1 MSSST
6 NSGSCFSQA
15 AKKHYLSQAAI
26 SQQISKLEEEVGV
39 RLFDRSKYRPELT
52 EAGKYYYQKIKQLS
66 EEYEKIEKQTRYI
79 QKKNSQKIV
88 VGITGP
94 FENKYLPRIINE
106 YKEGHETHFDVRVY
120 TFEEGKKLLEAG
132 DIDIA
137 FGLSSE
143 FSVNPD
149 ISYETIHQSETCI
162 VCSRKNRL
170 SQYKSINPILVKDE
184 PMITLSSQMGRKF
197 YDDFMKEIDE
207 LKKADMDEAHMGI
220 ASGYEVKTDT
230 DKLLVIGRYVVNTAG
245 SSSTTIKYD
254 TIDKQN
260 KLLITLPSLFKDE
273 AYIDIISENI
283 KAQMKEQ
290 MKDENNVYWLE
301 DEMMGDENFSKID
314 KNQSFYIT
322 KDNQLVIAFDK
333 YEVAPGYMGNP
344 EFIIPS
350 ELLKDAALIW
360 LQPCVQR
367 MKAELERHL
376 SCWL

>member
-1 MSSST
+1 MNKFRNEYENIEIPDELEFLVRTTIKEQEKKMKRKNIINKSVIAAAVAGVVFVGSINLSSEISYAL
-6 NSGSCFSQA
+6 SEVPVLGSIVRVLTFKTFELKDNNFDAQL
-15 AKKHYLSQAAI
+15 KTPAI
-26 SQQISKLEEEVGV
+26 EGLDSKLEAMLNE
-39 RLFDRSKYRPELT
+39 
-52 EAGKYYYQKIKQLS
+52 
-66 EEYEKIEKQTRYI
+66 
-79 QKKNSQKIV
+79 
-88 VGITGP
+88 
-94 FENKYLPRIINE
+94 KYLDENQ
-106 YKEGHETHFDVRVY
+106 
-120 TFEEGKKLLEAG
+120 KL
-132 DIDIA
+132 
-137 FGLSSE
+137 
-143 FSVNPD
+143 
-149 ISYETIHQSETCI
+149 
-162 VCSRKNRL
+162 
-170 SQYKSINPILVKDE
+170 
-184 PMITLSSQMGRKF
+184 

-322 KDNQLVIAFDK
+322 KDNQLVIEFDK

-344 EFIIPS
+344 AFIIPS
-350 ELLKDAALIW
+350 ELLKDALVSEEYI
-360 LQPCVQR
+360 
-367 MKAELERHL
+367 K
-376 SCWL
+376 

>member
-1 MSSST
+1 MNKFRNEYENIEIPDELEFLVRTTIKEQEKKMKRKNIINKSVIAAAVAGVVFVGSINLSSEISYAL
-6 NSGSCFSQA
+6 SEVPVLGSIVRVLTFKTFELKDNNFDA
-15 AKKHYLSQAAI
+15 ELKTPAI
-26 SQQISKLEEEVGV
+26 EGLDSKLEAM
-39 RLFDRSKYRPELT
+39 LN
-52 EAGKYYYQKIKQLS
+52 Q
-66 EEYEKIEKQTRYI
+66 
-79 QKKNSQKIV
+79 
-88 VGITGP
+88 
-94 FENKYLPRIINE
+94 KYLDENQ
-106 YKEGHETHFDVRVY
+106 
-120 TFEEGKKLLEAG
+120 KL
-132 DIDIA
+132 
-137 FGLSSE
+137 
-143 FSVNPD
+143 
-149 ISYETIHQSETCI
+149 
-162 VCSRKNRL
+162 
-170 SQYKSINPILVKDE
+170 
-184 PMITLSSQMGRKF
+184 

-260 KLLITLPSLFKDE
+260 KILITLPSLFKDE

-350 ELLKDAALIW
+350 ELLKDVLVSEEYI
-360 LQPCVQR
+360 
-367 MKAELERHL
+367 K
-376 SCWL
+376 

>member
-1 MSSST
+1 MNKFRNEYENIEIPDELEFLVRTTIKEQEKKMKRKNIINKSVIAAAVAGVVFVGSINLSSEISYAL
-6 NSGSCFSQA
+6 SEVPVLGSIVRVLTFKTFELKDNNFDA
-15 AKKHYLSQAAI
+15 ELKTPAI
-26 SQQISKLEEEVGV
+26 EGLDSKLEAMLNE
-39 RLFDRSKYRPELT
+39 
-52 EAGKYYYQKIKQLS
+52 
-66 EEYEKIEKQTRYI
+66 
-79 QKKNSQKIV
+79 
-88 VGITGP
+88 
-94 FENKYLPRIINE
+94 KYLDENQ
-106 YKEGHETHFDVRVY
+106 
-120 TFEEGKKLLEAG
+120 KL
-132 DIDIA
+132 
-137 FGLSSE
+137 
-143 FSVNPD
+143 
-149 ISYETIHQSETCI
+149 
-162 VCSRKNRL
+162 
-170 SQYKSINPILVKDE
+170 
-184 PMITLSSQMGRKF
+184 
-197 YDDFMKEIDE
+197 YDNFMKEIDE

-350 ELLKDAALIW
+350 ELLKDVLVSEEYI
-360 LQPCVQR
+360 
-367 MKAELERHL
+367 K
-376 SCWL
+376 

>member
-1 MSSST
+1 M
-6 NSGSCFSQA
+6 NRF
-15 AKKHYLSQAAI
+15 
-26 SQQISKLEEEVGV
+26 
-39 RLFDRSKYRPELT
+39 RN
-52 EAGKYYYQKIKQLS
+52 
-66 EEYEKIEKQTRYI
+66 EYENIEIPDELEFLVRTTIKEQE
-79 QKKNSQKIV
+79 KKMKRKN
-88 VGITGP
+88 
-94 FENKYLPRIINE
+94 IIN
-106 YKEGHETHFDVRVY
+106 KSVIAAAV
-120 TFEEGKKLLEAG
+120 AG
-132 DIDIA
+132 VVFVGSIN
-137 FGLSSE
+137 LSSE
-143 FSVNPD
+143 
-149 ISYETIHQSETCI
+149 ISYALSEVPVLGSI
-162 VCSRKNRL
+162 VRVLTFKTFEL
-170 SQYKSINPILVKDE
+170 KDNNFDAQLKTPAIE
-184 PMITLSSQMGRKF
+184 GLDSNLEAMLNEKYLDENQKL

-260 KLLITLPSLFKDE
+260 KILITLPSLFKDE

-290 MKDENNVYWLE
+290 MKDESNVYWLE

-333 YEVAPGYMGNP
+333 YEVTPGYMGNP

-350 ELLKDAALIW
+350 ELLKDALVSEEYI
-360 LQPCVQR
+360 
-367 MKAELERHL
+367 K
-376 SCWL
+376 

>member
-1 MSSST
+1 MNKFRNEYENIEIPDELEFLVRTTIKEQEKKMKRKNIINKSVIAAAVAGVVFVGSINLSSEISYAL
-6 NSGSCFSQA
+6 SEVPVLGSIVRVLTFKTFELKDNNFDAQL
-15 AKKHYLSQAAI
+15 KTPAI
-26 SQQISKLEEEVGV
+26 EGLDSKLEAMLNE
-39 RLFDRSKYRPELT
+39 
-52 EAGKYYYQKIKQLS
+52 
-66 EEYEKIEKQTRYI
+66 
-79 QKKNSQKIV
+79 
-88 VGITGP
+88 
-94 FENKYLPRIINE
+94 KYLDENQ
-106 YKEGHETHFDVRVY
+106 
-120 TFEEGKKLLEAG
+120 KL
-132 DIDIA
+132 
-137 FGLSSE
+137 
-143 FSVNPD
+143 
-149 ISYETIHQSETCI
+149 
-162 VCSRKNRL
+162 
-170 SQYKSINPILVKDE
+170 
-184 PMITLSSQMGRKF
+184 

-260 KLLITLPSLFKDE
+260 KILITLPSLFKDE

-333 YEVAPGYMGNP
+333 YEVTPGYMGNP

-350 ELLKDAALIW
+350 ELLKDALVSEEYI
-360 LQPCVQR
+360 
-367 MKAELERHL
+367 K
-376 SCWL
+376 

>member
-1 MSSST
+1 M
-6 NSGSCFSQA
+6 NRF
-15 AKKHYLSQAAI
+15 
-26 SQQISKLEEEVGV
+26 
-39 RLFDRSKYRPELT
+39 RN
-52 EAGKYYYQKIKQLS
+52 
-66 EEYEKIEKQTRYI
+66 EYENIEIPDELEFLVRTTIKEQE
-79 QKKNSQKIV
+79 KKMKRKN
-88 VGITGP
+88 
-94 FENKYLPRIINE
+94 IIN
-106 YKEGHETHFDVRVY
+106 KSVIAAAV
-120 TFEEGKKLLEAG
+120 AG
-132 DIDIA
+132 VVFVGSIN
-137 FGLSSE
+137 LSSE
-143 FSVNPD
+143 
-149 ISYETIHQSETCI
+149 ISYALSEVPVLGSI
-162 VCSRKNRL
+162 VRVLTFKTFEL
-170 SQYKSINPILVKDE
+170 KDNNFDAE
-184 PMITLSSQMGRKF
+184 LKTPAIEGLDSNLEAMLNQKYLDENQKL

-350 ELLKDAALIW
+350 ELLKDALVSEKYI
-360 LQPCVQR
+360 
-367 MKAELERHL
+367 K
-376 SCWL
+376 

>member
-1 MSSST
+1 M
-6 NSGSCFSQA
+6 NKF
-15 AKKHYLSQAAI
+15 
-26 SQQISKLEEEVGV
+26 
-39 RLFDRSKYRPELT
+39 RN
-52 EAGKYYYQKIKQLS
+52 
-66 EEYEKIEKQTRYI
+66 EYENIEIPDELEFLVRTTIKEQE
-79 QKKNSQKIV
+79 KKMKRKN
-88 VGITGP
+88 
-94 FENKYLPRIINE
+94 IIN
-106 YKEGHETHFDVRVY
+106 KSVIAAAV
-120 TFEEGKKLLEAG
+120 AG
-132 DIDIA
+132 VVFVGSIN
-137 FGLSSE
+137 LSSE
-143 FSVNPD
+143 
-149 ISYETIHQSETCI
+149 ISYALSEVPVLGSI
-162 VCSRKNRL
+162 VRVLTFKTFEL
-170 SQYKSINPILVKDE
+170 KDNNFDAE
-184 PMITLSSQMGRKF
+184 LKTPAIEGLDSNLEAMLNEKYLDENQKL

-207 LKKADMDEAHMGI
+207 MKKADMDEAHMGI

-290 MKDENNVYWLE
+290 MKDESNAYWLE
-301 DEMMGDENFSKID
+301 DDMMGDENFSKID

-350 ELLKDAALIW
+350 ELLKDVLVSDEYI
-360 LQPCVQR
+360 
-367 MKAELERHL
+367 K
-376 SCWL
+376 

>member
-1 MSSST
+1 MNKFRNEYENIEIPDELEFLVRTTIKEQEKKMKRKNIINKSVIAAAVAGVVFVGSINLSSEISYAL
-6 NSGSCFSQA
+6 SEVPVLGSIVRVLTFKTFELKDNNFDAQL
-15 AKKHYLSQAAI
+15 KTPAI
-26 SQQISKLEEEVGV
+26 EGLDSKLEAMLNE
-39 RLFDRSKYRPELT
+39 
-52 EAGKYYYQKIKQLS
+52 
-66 EEYEKIEKQTRYI
+66 
-79 QKKNSQKIV
+79 
-88 VGITGP
+88 
-94 FENKYLPRIINE
+94 KYLDENQ
-106 YKEGHETHFDVRVY
+106 
-120 TFEEGKKLLEAG
+120 KL
-132 DIDIA
+132 
-137 FGLSSE
+137 
-143 FSVNPD
+143 
-149 ISYETIHQSETCI
+149 
-162 VCSRKNRL
+162 
-170 SQYKSINPILVKDE
+170 
-184 PMITLSSQMGRKF
+184 

-207 LKKADMDEAHMGI
+207 LKKADMEEAHMGI

-290 MKDENNVYWLE
+290 MKDESNVYWLE

-350 ELLKDAALIW
+350 ELLKDVLVSEEYI
-360 LQPCVQR
+360 
-367 MKAELERHL
+367 K
-376 SCWL
+376 

>member
-1 MSSST
+1 M
-6 NSGSCFSQA
+6 NRF
-15 AKKHYLSQAAI
+15 
-26 SQQISKLEEEVGV
+26 
-39 RLFDRSKYRPELT
+39 RN
-52 EAGKYYYQKIKQLS
+52 
-66 EEYEKIEKQTRYI
+66 EYENIEIPDELEFLVRTTIKEQE
-79 QKKNSQKIV
+79 KKMKRKN
-88 VGITGP
+88 
-94 FENKYLPRIINE
+94 IIN
-106 YKEGHETHFDVRVY
+106 KSVIAAAV
-120 TFEEGKKLLEAG
+120 AG
-132 DIDIA
+132 VVFVGSIN
-137 FGLSSE
+137 LSSE
-143 FSVNPD
+143 
-149 ISYETIHQSETCI
+149 ISYALSEVPVLGSI
-162 VCSRKNRL
+162 VRVLTFKTFEL
-170 SQYKSINPILVKDE
+170 KDNNFDAE
-184 PMITLSSQMGRKF
+184 LKTPAIEGLDSNLEAMLNQKYLDENQKL

-207 LKKADMDEAHMGI
+207 LKKADMEEAHMGI

-350 ELLKDAALIW
+350 ELLKDALVSEEYI
-360 LQPCVQR
+360 
-367 MKAELERHL
+367 K
-376 SCWL
+376 

>member
-1 MSSST
+1 MNKFRNEYENIEIPDELEFLVRTTIKEQEKKMKRKNIINKSVIAAAVAGVVFVGSINLSSEISYAL
-6 NSGSCFSQA
+6 SEVPVLGSIVRVLTFKTFELKDNNFDA
-15 AKKHYLSQAAI
+15 ELKTPAI
-26 SQQISKLEEEVGV
+26 EGLDSKLEAMLNE
-39 RLFDRSKYRPELT
+39 
-52 EAGKYYYQKIKQLS
+52 
-66 EEYEKIEKQTRYI
+66 
-79 QKKNSQKIV
+79 
-88 VGITGP
+88 
-94 FENKYLPRIINE
+94 KYLDENQ
-106 YKEGHETHFDVRVY
+106 
-120 TFEEGKKLLEAG
+120 KL
-132 DIDIA
+132 
-137 FGLSSE
+137 
-143 FSVNPD
+143 
-149 ISYETIHQSETCI
+149 
-162 VCSRKNRL
+162 
-170 SQYKSINPILVKDE
+170 
-184 PMITLSSQMGRKF
+184 

-260 KLLITLPSLFKDE
+260 KILITLPSLFKDE

-350 ELLKDAALIW
+350 ELLKDALVSEEYI
-360 LQPCVQR
+360 
-367 MKAELERHL
+367 K
-376 SCWL
+376 

>member
-1 MSSST
+1 MNRFRNEYENIEIPDELEFLVRTTIKEQEKKMKRKNIINKSVIAAAVAGVVFVGSINLSSEISYAL
-6 NSGSCFSQA
+6 SEVPVLGSIVRVLTFKTFELKDNNFDA
-15 AKKHYLSQAAI
+15 ELKTPAI
-26 SQQISKLEEEVGV
+26 EGLDSKLEAM
-39 RLFDRSKYRPELT
+39 LNK
-52 EAGKYYYQKIKQLS
+52 
-66 EEYEKIEKQTRYI
+66 
-79 QKKNSQKIV
+79 
-88 VGITGP
+88 
-94 FENKYLPRIINE
+94 KYLDENQ
-106 YKEGHETHFDVRVY
+106 
-120 TFEEGKKLLEAG
+120 KL
-132 DIDIA
+132 
-137 FGLSSE
+137 
-143 FSVNPD
+143 
-149 ISYETIHQSETCI
+149 
-162 VCSRKNRL
+162 
-170 SQYKSINPILVKDE
+170 
-184 PMITLSSQMGRKF
+184 

-207 LKKADMDEAHMGI
+207 LKKADMEEAHMGI

-301 DEMMGDENFSKID
+301 DEMMGDENFSNID

-350 ELLKDAALIW
+350 ELLKDALVSEEYI
-360 LQPCVQR
+360 
-367 MKAELERHL
+367 K
-376 SCWL
+376 

>member
-1 MSSST
+1 MNKFRNEYENIEIPDELEFLVRTTIKEQEKKMKRKNIINKSVIAAAVAGVVFVGSINLSSEISYAL
-6 NSGSCFSQA
+6 SEVPVLGSIVRVLTFKTFELKDNNFDA
-15 AKKHYLSQAAI
+15 ELKTPAI
-26 SQQISKLEEEVGV
+26 EGLDSKLEAMLNE
-39 RLFDRSKYRPELT
+39 
-52 EAGKYYYQKIKQLS
+52 
-66 EEYEKIEKQTRYI
+66 
-79 QKKNSQKIV
+79 
-88 VGITGP
+88 
-94 FENKYLPRIINE
+94 KYLDENQ
-106 YKEGHETHFDVRVY
+106 
-120 TFEEGKKLLEAG
+120 KL
-132 DIDIA
+132 
-137 FGLSSE
+137 
-143 FSVNPD
+143 
-149 ISYETIHQSETCI
+149 
-162 VCSRKNRL
+162 
-170 SQYKSINPILVKDE
+170 
-184 PMITLSSQMGRKF
+184 

-350 ELLKDAALIW
+350 ELLKDVLVSEEYI
-360 LQPCVQR
+360 
-367 MKAELERHL
+367 K
-376 SCWL
+376 

>member
-1 MSSST
+1 M
-6 NSGSCFSQA
+6 NKF
-15 AKKHYLSQAAI
+15 
-26 SQQISKLEEEVGV
+26 
-39 RLFDRSKYRPELT
+39 RN
-52 EAGKYYYQKIKQLS
+52 
-66 EEYEKIEKQTRYI
+66 EYENIEIPDELEFLVRTTIKEQE
-79 QKKNSQKIV
+79 KKMKRKN
-88 VGITGP
+88 
-94 FENKYLPRIINE
+94 IIN
-106 YKEGHETHFDVRVY
+106 KSVIAAAV
-120 TFEEGKKLLEAG
+120 AG
-132 DIDIA
+132 VVFVGSIN
-137 FGLSSE
+137 LSSE
-143 FSVNPD
+143 
-149 ISYETIHQSETCI
+149 ISYALSEVPVLGSI
-162 VCSRKNRL
+162 VRVLTFKTFEL
-170 SQYKSINPILVKDE
+170 KDNNFDAE
-184 PMITLSSQMGRKF
+184 LKTPAIEGLDSNLEAMLNQKYLDENQKL

-260 KLLITLPSLFKDE
+260 KILITLPSLFKDE

-290 MKDENNVYWLE
+290 MKDENKVYWLE
-301 DEMMGDENFSKID
+301 DEMMGDENFSNID

-350 ELLKDAALIW
+350 ELLKDALVSEEYI
-360 LQPCVQR
+360 
-367 MKAELERHL
+367 K
-376 SCWL
+376 

>member
-1 MSSST
+1 MNKFRNEYENIEIPDELEFLVRTTIKEQEKKMKRKNIINKSVIAAAVAGVVFVGSINLSSEISYAL
-6 NSGSCFSQA
+6 SEVPVLGSIVRVLTFKTFELKDNNFDAQL
-15 AKKHYLSQAAI
+15 KTPAI
-26 SQQISKLEEEVGV
+26 EGLDSKLEAMLNE
-39 RLFDRSKYRPELT
+39 
-52 EAGKYYYQKIKQLS
+52 
-66 EEYEKIEKQTRYI
+66 
-79 QKKNSQKIV
+79 
-88 VGITGP
+88 
-94 FENKYLPRIINE
+94 KYLDENQ
-106 YKEGHETHFDVRVY
+106 
-120 TFEEGKKLLEAG
+120 KL
-132 DIDIA
+132 
-137 FGLSSE
+137 
-143 FSVNPD
+143 
-149 ISYETIHQSETCI
+149 
-162 VCSRKNRL
+162 
-170 SQYKSINPILVKDE
+170 
-184 PMITLSSQMGRKF
+184 

-260 KLLITLPSLFKDE
+260 KILITLPSLFKDE

-350 ELLKDAALIW
+350 ELLKDVLVSEEYI
-360 LQPCVQR
+360 
-367 MKAELERHL
+367 K
-376 SCWL
+376 

>member
-1 MSSST
+1 M
-6 NSGSCFSQA
+6 NRF
-15 AKKHYLSQAAI
+15 
-26 SQQISKLEEEVGV
+26 
-39 RLFDRSKYRPELT
+39 RN
-52 EAGKYYYQKIKQLS
+52 
-66 EEYEKIEKQTRYI
+66 EYENIEIPDELEFLVRTTIKEQE
-79 QKKNSQKIV
+79 KKMKRKN
-88 VGITGP
+88 
-94 FENKYLPRIINE
+94 IIN
-106 YKEGHETHFDVRVY
+106 KSVIAAAV
-120 TFEEGKKLLEAG
+120 AG
-132 DIDIA
+132 VVFVGSIN
-137 FGLSSE
+137 LSSE
-143 FSVNPD
+143 
-149 ISYETIHQSETCI
+149 ISYALSEVPVLGSI
-162 VCSRKNRL
+162 VRVLTFKTFEL
-170 SQYKSINPILVKDE
+170 KDNNFDAE
-184 PMITLSSQMGRKF
+184 LKTPAIEGLDSNLEAMLNQKYLDENQKL

-207 LKKADMDEAHMGI
+207 LKKADMEEAHMGI

-260 KLLITLPSLFKDE
+260 KILITLPSLFKDE

-350 ELLKDAALIW
+350 ELLKDALVSDEYI
-360 LQPCVQR
+360 
-367 MKAELERHL
+367 K
-376 SCWL
+376 

>member
-1 MSSST
+1 M
-6 NSGSCFSQA
+6 NKF
-15 AKKHYLSQAAI
+15 
-26 SQQISKLEEEVGV
+26 
-39 RLFDRSKYRPELT
+39 RN
-52 EAGKYYYQKIKQLS
+52 
-66 EEYEKIEKQTRYI
+66 EYENIEIPDELEFLVRTTIKEQE
-79 QKKNSQKIV
+79 KKMKRKN
-88 VGITGP
+88 
-94 FENKYLPRIINE
+94 IIN
-106 YKEGHETHFDVRVY
+106 KSVIAAAV
-120 TFEEGKKLLEAG
+120 AG
-132 DIDIA
+132 VVFVGSIN
-137 FGLSSE
+137 LSSE
-143 FSVNPD
+143 
-149 ISYETIHQSETCI
+149 ISYALSEVPVLGSI
-162 VCSRKNRL
+162 VRVLTFKTFEL
-170 SQYKSINPILVKDE
+170 KDNNFDAE
-184 PMITLSSQMGRKF
+184 LKTPAIEGLDSNLEAMLNQKYLDENQKL

-207 LKKADMDEAHMGI
+207 LKKADMEEAHMGI

-260 KLLITLPSLFKDE
+260 KILITLPSLFKDE

-350 ELLKDAALIW
+350 ELLKDALVSEEYI
-360 LQPCVQR
+360 
-367 MKAELERHL
+367 K
-376 SCWL
+376 

>member
-1 MSSST
+1 MNKFRNEYENIEIPDELEFLVRTTIKEQEKKMKRKNIINKSVIAAAVAGVVFVGSINLSSEISYAL
-6 NSGSCFSQA
+6 SEVPVLGSIVRVLTFKTFELKDNNFDA
-15 AKKHYLSQAAI
+15 ELKTPAI
-26 SQQISKLEEEVGV
+26 EGLDSKLEAMLNE
-39 RLFDRSKYRPELT
+39 
-52 EAGKYYYQKIKQLS
+52 
-66 EEYEKIEKQTRYI
+66 
-79 QKKNSQKIV
+79 
-88 VGITGP
+88 
-94 FENKYLPRIINE
+94 KYLDENQ
-106 YKEGHETHFDVRVY
+106 
-120 TFEEGKKLLEAG
+120 KL
-132 DIDIA
+132 
-137 FGLSSE
+137 
-143 FSVNPD
+143 
-149 ISYETIHQSETCI
+149 
-162 VCSRKNRL
+162 
-170 SQYKSINPILVKDE
+170 
-184 PMITLSSQMGRKF
+184 

-350 ELLKDAALIW
+350 EILKDALVSEEYI
-360 LQPCVQR
+360 
-367 MKAELERHL
+367 K
-376 SCWL
+376 

>member
-1 MSSST
+1 MNKFRNEYENIEIPDELEFLVRTTIKEQEKKMKRKNIINKSVIAAAVAGVVFVGSINLSSEISYAL
-6 NSGSCFSQA
+6 SEVPVLGSIVRVLTFKTFELKDNNFDAQL
-15 AKKHYLSQAAI
+15 KTPAI
-26 SQQISKLEEEVGV
+26 EGLDSKLEAMLNE
-39 RLFDRSKYRPELT
+39 
-52 EAGKYYYQKIKQLS
+52 
-66 EEYEKIEKQTRYI
+66 
-79 QKKNSQKIV
+79 
-88 VGITGP
+88 
-94 FENKYLPRIINE
+94 KYLDENQ
-106 YKEGHETHFDVRVY
+106 
-120 TFEEGKKLLEAG
+120 KL
-132 DIDIA
+132 
-137 FGLSSE
+137 
-143 FSVNPD
+143 
-149 ISYETIHQSETCI
+149 
-162 VCSRKNRL
+162 
-170 SQYKSINPILVKDE
+170 
-184 PMITLSSQMGRKF
+184 

-290 MKDENNVYWLE
+290 MKEQMKDENNVYWLE

-350 ELLKDAALIW
+350 ELLKDALVSEEYI
-360 LQPCVQR
+360 
-367 MKAELERHL
+367 K
-376 SCWL
+376 

>member
-1 MSSST
+1 M
-6 NSGSCFSQA
+6 NKF
-15 AKKHYLSQAAI
+15 
-26 SQQISKLEEEVGV
+26 
-39 RLFDRSKYRPELT
+39 RN
-52 EAGKYYYQKIKQLS
+52 
-66 EEYEKIEKQTRYI
+66 EYENIEIPDELEFLVRTTIKEQE
-79 QKKNSQKIV
+79 KKMKRKN
-88 VGITGP
+88 
-94 FENKYLPRIINE
+94 IIN
-106 YKEGHETHFDVRVY
+106 KSVIAAAV
-120 TFEEGKKLLEAG
+120 AG
-132 DIDIA
+132 VVFVGSIN
-137 FGLSSE
+137 LSSE
-143 FSVNPD
+143 
-149 ISYETIHQSETCI
+149 ISYALSEVPVLGSI
-162 VCSRKNRL
+162 VRVLTFKTFEL
-170 SQYKSINPILVKDE
+170 KDNNFDAQLKTPAIE
-184 PMITLSSQMGRKF
+184 GLDSNLEAMLNEKYLDENQKL

-260 KLLITLPSLFKDE
+260 KILITLPSLFKDE

-350 ELLKDAALIW
+350 ELLKDALVSEEYI
-360 LQPCVQR
+360 
-367 MKAELERHL
+367 K
-376 SCWL
+376 

>member
-1 MSSST
+1 MNKFRNEYENIEIPDELEFLVRTTIKEQEKKMKRKNIINKSVIAAAVAGVVFVGSINLSSEISYAL
-6 NSGSCFSQA
+6 SEVPVLGSIVRVLTFKTFELKDNNFDAQL
-15 AKKHYLSQAAI
+15 KTPAI
-26 SQQISKLEEEVGV
+26 EGLDSKLEAMLNE
-39 RLFDRSKYRPELT
+39 
-52 EAGKYYYQKIKQLS
+52 
-66 EEYEKIEKQTRYI
+66 
-79 QKKNSQKIV
+79 
-88 VGITGP
+88 
-94 FENKYLPRIINE
+94 KYLDENQ
-106 YKEGHETHFDVRVY
+106 
-120 TFEEGKKLLEAG
+120 KL
-132 DIDIA
+132 
-137 FGLSSE
+137 
-143 FSVNPD
+143 
-149 ISYETIHQSETCI
+149 
-162 VCSRKNRL
+162 
-170 SQYKSINPILVKDE
+170 
-184 PMITLSSQMGRKF
+184 

-314 KNQSFYIT
+314 KDQSFYIT

-333 YEVAPGYMGNP
+333 YEVTPGYMGNP

-350 ELLKDAALIW
+350 ELLKDALVSEEYI
-360 LQPCVQR
+360 
-367 MKAELERHL
+367 K
-376 SCWL
+376 

>member
-1 MSSST
+1 MNKFRNEYENIEIPDELEFLVRTTIKEQEKKMKRKNIINKSVIAAAVAGVVFVGSINLSSEISYAL
-6 NSGSCFSQA
+6 SEVPVLGSIVRVLTFKTFELKDNNFDAQL
-15 AKKHYLSQAAI
+15 KTPAI
-26 SQQISKLEEEVGV
+26 EGLDSKLEAMLNE
-39 RLFDRSKYRPELT
+39 
-52 EAGKYYYQKIKQLS
+52 
-66 EEYEKIEKQTRYI
+66 
-79 QKKNSQKIV
+79 
-88 VGITGP
+88 
-94 FENKYLPRIINE
+94 KYLDENQ
-106 YKEGHETHFDVRVY
+106 
-120 TFEEGKKLLEAG
+120 KL
-132 DIDIA
+132 
-137 FGLSSE
+137 
-143 FSVNPD
+143 
-149 ISYETIHQSETCI
+149 
-162 VCSRKNRL
+162 
-170 SQYKSINPILVKDE
+170 
-184 PMITLSSQMGRKF
+184 

-260 KLLITLPSLFKDE
+260 KILITLPSLFKDE

-290 MKDENNVYWLE
+290 MKDENKVYWLE

-350 ELLKDAALIW
+350 ELLKDALVSEEYI
-360 LQPCVQR
+360 
-367 MKAELERHL
+367 K
-376 SCWL
+376 

>member
-1 MSSST
+1 M
-6 NSGSCFSQA
+6 NRF
-15 AKKHYLSQAAI
+15 
-26 SQQISKLEEEVGV
+26 
-39 RLFDRSKYRPELT
+39 RN
-52 EAGKYYYQKIKQLS
+52 
-66 EEYEKIEKQTRYI
+66 EYENIEIPDELEFLVRTTIKEQE
-79 QKKNSQKIV
+79 KKMKRKN
-88 VGITGP
+88 
-94 FENKYLPRIINE
+94 IIN
-106 YKEGHETHFDVRVY
+106 KSVIAAAV
-120 TFEEGKKLLEAG
+120 AG
-132 DIDIA
+132 VVFVGSIN
-137 FGLSSE
+137 LSSE
-143 FSVNPD
+143 
-149 ISYETIHQSETCI
+149 ISYALSEVPVLGSI
-162 VCSRKNRL
+162 VRVLTFKTFEL
-170 SQYKSINPILVKDE
+170 KDNNFDAE
-184 PMITLSSQMGRKF
+184 LKTPAIEGLDSNLEAMLNEKYLDENQKL

-230 DKLLVIGRYVVNTAG
+230 DKLLVIGRYVVNTVG

-350 ELLKDAALIW
+350 ELLKDALVSEEYI
-360 LQPCVQR
+360 
-367 MKAELERHL
+367 K
-376 SCWL
+376 

>member
-1 MSSST
+1 MNKFRNEYENIEIPDELEFLVRTTIKEQEKKMKRKNIINKSVIAAAVAGVVFVGSINLSSEISYAL
-6 NSGSCFSQA
+6 SEVPVLGSIVRVLTFKTFELKDNNFDA
-15 AKKHYLSQAAI
+15 ELKTPAI
-26 SQQISKLEEEVGV
+26 EGLDSKLEAMLNE
-39 RLFDRSKYRPELT
+39 
-52 EAGKYYYQKIKQLS
+52 
-66 EEYEKIEKQTRYI
+66 
-79 QKKNSQKIV
+79 
-88 VGITGP
+88 
-94 FENKYLPRIINE
+94 KYLDENQ
-106 YKEGHETHFDVRVY
+106 
-120 TFEEGKKLLEAG
+120 KL
-132 DIDIA
+132 
-137 FGLSSE
+137 
-143 FSVNPD
+143 
-149 ISYETIHQSETCI
+149 
-162 VCSRKNRL
+162 
-170 SQYKSINPILVKDE
+170 
-184 PMITLSSQMGRKF
+184 

-207 LKKADMDEAHMGI
+207 MKKADMDEAHMGI

-290 MKDENNVYWLE
+290 MKDESNVYWLE

-350 ELLKDAALIW
+350 ELLRDALVSEEYI
-360 LQPCVQR
+360 
-367 MKAELERHL
+367 K
-376 SCWL
+376 

>member
-1 MSSST
+1 MNRFRNEYENIEIPDELEFLVRTTIKEQEKKMKRKNIINKSVIAAAVAGVVFVGSINLSSEISYAL
-6 NSGSCFSQA
+6 SEVPVLGSIVRVLTFKTFELKDNNFDA
-15 AKKHYLSQAAI
+15 ELKTPAI
-26 SQQISKLEEEVGV
+26 EGLDSKLEAMLNE
-39 RLFDRSKYRPELT
+39 
-52 EAGKYYYQKIKQLS
+52 
-66 EEYEKIEKQTRYI
+66 
-79 QKKNSQKIV
+79 
-88 VGITGP
+88 
-94 FENKYLPRIINE
+94 KYLDENQ
-106 YKEGHETHFDVRVY
+106 
-120 TFEEGKKLLEAG
+120 KL
-132 DIDIA
+132 
-137 FGLSSE
+137 
-143 FSVNPD
+143 
-149 ISYETIHQSETCI
+149 
-162 VCSRKNRL
+162 
-170 SQYKSINPILVKDE
+170 
-184 PMITLSSQMGRKF
+184 

-230 DKLLVIGRYVVNTAG
+230 DKLLVIGRYVVNTVG

-350 ELLKDAALIW
+350 ELLKDALVSEEYI
-360 LQPCVQR
+360 
-367 MKAELERHL
+367 K
-376 SCWL
+376 

>member
-1 MSSST
+1 MNRFRNEYENIEIPDELEFLVRTTIKEQEKKMKRKNIINKSVIAAAVAGVVFVGSINLSSEISYAL
-6 NSGSCFSQA
+6 SEVPVLGSIVRVLTFKTFELKDNNFDAQL
-15 AKKHYLSQAAI
+15 KTPAI
-26 SQQISKLEEEVGV
+26 EGLDSKLEAMLNE
-39 RLFDRSKYRPELT
+39 
-52 EAGKYYYQKIKQLS
+52 
-66 EEYEKIEKQTRYI
+66 
-79 QKKNSQKIV
+79 
-88 VGITGP
+88 
-94 FENKYLPRIINE
+94 KYLDENQ
-106 YKEGHETHFDVRVY
+106 
-120 TFEEGKKLLEAG
+120 KL
-132 DIDIA
+132 
-137 FGLSSE
+137 
-143 FSVNPD
+143 
-149 ISYETIHQSETCI
+149 
-162 VCSRKNRL
+162 
-170 SQYKSINPILVKDE
+170 
-184 PMITLSSQMGRKF
+184 

-230 DKLLVIGRYVVNTAG
+230 DKLLVIGRYVVNTVG

-350 ELLKDAALIW
+350 ELLKDALVSEEYI
-360 LQPCVQR
+360 
-367 MKAELERHL
+367 K
-376 SCWL
+376 

>member
-1 MSSST
+1 MNRFRNEYENIEIPDELEFLVRTTIKEQEKKMKRKNIINKSVIAAAVAGVVFVGSINLSSEISYAL
-6 NSGSCFSQA
+6 SEVPVLGSIVRVLTFKTFELKDNNFDAQL
-15 AKKHYLSQAAI
+15 KTPAI
-26 SQQISKLEEEVGV
+26 EGLDSKLEAMLNE
-39 RLFDRSKYRPELT
+39 
-52 EAGKYYYQKIKQLS
+52 
-66 EEYEKIEKQTRYI
+66 
-79 QKKNSQKIV
+79 
-88 VGITGP
+88 
-94 FENKYLPRIINE
+94 KYLDENQ
-106 YKEGHETHFDVRVY
+106 
-120 TFEEGKKLLEAG
+120 KL
-132 DIDIA
+132 
-137 FGLSSE
+137 
-143 FSVNPD
+143 
-149 ISYETIHQSETCI
+149 
-162 VCSRKNRL
+162 
-170 SQYKSINPILVKDE
+170 
-184 PMITLSSQMGRKF
+184 

-207 LKKADMDEAHMGI
+207 LKKADMEEAHMGI

-254 TIDKQN
+254 IIDKQN
-260 KLLITLPSLFKDE
+260 KILITLPSLFKDE

-350 ELLKDAALIW
+350 ELLKDALVSEEYI
-360 LQPCVQR
+360 
-367 MKAELERHL
+367 K
-376 SCWL
+376 

>member
-1 MSSST
+1 MNRFRNEYENIEIPDELEFLVRTTIKEQEKKMKRKNIINKSVIAAAVAGVVFVGSINLSSEISYAL
-6 NSGSCFSQA
+6 SEVPVLGSIVRVLTFKTFELKDNNFDAQL
-15 AKKHYLSQAAI
+15 KTPAI
-26 SQQISKLEEEVGV
+26 EGLDSKLEAMLNE
-39 RLFDRSKYRPELT
+39 
-52 EAGKYYYQKIKQLS
+52 
-66 EEYEKIEKQTRYI
+66 
-79 QKKNSQKIV
+79 
-88 VGITGP
+88 
-94 FENKYLPRIINE
+94 KYLDENQ
-106 YKEGHETHFDVRVY
+106 
-120 TFEEGKKLLEAG
+120 KL
-132 DIDIA
+132 
-137 FGLSSE
+137 
-143 FSVNPD
+143 
-149 ISYETIHQSETCI
+149 
-162 VCSRKNRL
+162 
-170 SQYKSINPILVKDE
+170 
-184 PMITLSSQMGRKF
+184 

-207 LKKADMDEAHMGI
+207 LKKADMEEAHMGI

-350 ELLKDAALIW
+350 ELLKDALVSEEYI
-360 LQPCVQR
+360 
-367 MKAELERHL
+367 K
-376 SCWL
+376 

>member
-1 MSSST
+1 MNKFRNEYENIEIPDELEFLVRTTIKEQEKKMKRKNIINKSVIAAAVAGVVFVGSINLSSEISYAL
-6 NSGSCFSQA
+6 SEVPVLGSIVRVLTFKTFELKDNNFDAQ
-15 AKKHYLSQAAI
+15 LTTPAI
-26 SQQISKLEEEVGV
+26 EGLDSKLEAMLNE
-39 RLFDRSKYRPELT
+39 
-52 EAGKYYYQKIKQLS
+52 
-66 EEYEKIEKQTRYI
+66 
-79 QKKNSQKIV
+79 
-88 VGITGP
+88 
-94 FENKYLPRIINE
+94 KYLDENQ
-106 YKEGHETHFDVRVY
+106 
-120 TFEEGKKLLEAG
+120 KL
-132 DIDIA
+132 
-137 FGLSSE
+137 
-143 FSVNPD
+143 
-149 ISYETIHQSETCI
+149 
-162 VCSRKNRL
+162 
-170 SQYKSINPILVKDE
+170 
-184 PMITLSSQMGRKF
+184 

-290 MKDENNVYWLE
+290 MKDENKVYWLE

-350 ELLKDAALIW
+350 ELLKDVLVSEEYI
-360 LQPCVQR
+360 
-367 MKAELERHL
+367 K
-376 SCWL
+376 

>member
-1 MSSST
+1 MNRFRNEYENIEIPDELEFLVRTTIKEQEKKMKRKNIINKSVIAAAVAGVVFVGSINLSSEISYAL
-6 NSGSCFSQA
+6 SEVPVLGSIVRVLTFKTFELKDNNFDA
-15 AKKHYLSQAAI
+15 ELKTPAI
-26 SQQISKLEEEVGV
+26 EGLDSKLEAMLNE
-39 RLFDRSKYRPELT
+39 
-52 EAGKYYYQKIKQLS
+52 
-66 EEYEKIEKQTRYI
+66 
-79 QKKNSQKIV
+79 
-88 VGITGP
+88 
-94 FENKYLPRIINE
+94 KYLDENQ
-106 YKEGHETHFDVRVY
+106 
-120 TFEEGKKLLEAG
+120 KL
-132 DIDIA
+132 
-137 FGLSSE
+137 
-143 FSVNPD
+143 
-149 ISYETIHQSETCI
+149 
-162 VCSRKNRL
+162 
-170 SQYKSINPILVKDE
+170 
-184 PMITLSSQMGRKF
+184 

-290 MKDENNVYWLE
+290 MKDESNAYWLE

-350 ELLKDAALIW
+350 EILKDALVSEEYI
-360 LQPCVQR
+360 
-367 MKAELERHL
+367 K
-376 SCWL
+376 

>member
-1 MSSST
+1 MNKFRNEYENIEIPDELEFLVRTTIKEQEKKMKRKNIINKSVIAAAVAGVVFVGSINLSSEISYAL
-6 NSGSCFSQA
+6 SEVPVLGSIVRVLTFKTFELKDNNFDA
-15 AKKHYLSQAAI
+15 ELKTPAI
-26 SQQISKLEEEVGV
+26 EGLDSKLEAMLNE
-39 RLFDRSKYRPELT
+39 
-52 EAGKYYYQKIKQLS
+52 
-66 EEYEKIEKQTRYI
+66 
-79 QKKNSQKIV
+79 
-88 VGITGP
+88 
-94 FENKYLPRIINE
+94 KYLDENQ
-106 YKEGHETHFDVRVY
+106 
-120 TFEEGKKLLEAG
+120 KL
-132 DIDIA
+132 
-137 FGLSSE
+137 
-143 FSVNPD
+143 
-149 ISYETIHQSETCI
+149 
-162 VCSRKNRL
+162 
-170 SQYKSINPILVKDE
+170 
-184 PMITLSSQMGRKF
+184 

-207 LKKADMDEAHMGI
+207 LKKADMEEAHMGI

-260 KLLITLPSLFKDE
+260 KILITLPSLFKDE

-333 YEVAPGYMGNP
+333 YEFAPGYMGNP

-350 ELLKDAALIW
+350 ELLKDALVSEEYI
-360 LQPCVQR
+360 
-367 MKAELERHL
+367 K
-376 SCWL
+376 

>member
-1 MSSST
+1 MNRFRNEYENIEIPDELEFLVRTTIKEQEKKMKRKNIINKSVIAAAVAGVVFVGSINLSSEISYAL
-6 NSGSCFSQA
+6 SEVPVLGSIVRVLTFKTFELKDNNFDA
-15 AKKHYLSQAAI
+15 ELKTPAI
-26 SQQISKLEEEVGV
+26 EGLDSKLEAMLNE
-39 RLFDRSKYRPELT
+39 
-52 EAGKYYYQKIKQLS
+52 
-66 EEYEKIEKQTRYI
+66 
-79 QKKNSQKIV
+79 
-88 VGITGP
+88 
-94 FENKYLPRIINE
+94 KYLDENQ
-106 YKEGHETHFDVRVY
+106 
-120 TFEEGKKLLEAG
+120 KL
-132 DIDIA
+132 
-137 FGLSSE
+137 
-143 FSVNPD
+143 
-149 ISYETIHQSETCI
+149 
-162 VCSRKNRL
+162 
-170 SQYKSINPILVKDE
+170 
-184 PMITLSSQMGRKF
+184 

-207 LKKADMDEAHMGI
+207 LKKADMEEAHMGI

-350 ELLKDAALIW
+350 ELLKDALVSEEYI
-360 LQPCVQR
+360 
-367 MKAELERHL
+367 K
-376 SCWL
+376 

>member
-1 MSSST
+1 MNRFRNEYENIEIPDELEFLVRTTIKEQEKKMKRKNIINKSVIAAAVAGVVFVGSINLSSEISYAL
-6 NSGSCFSQA
+6 SEVPVLGSIVRVLTFKTFELKDNNFDAQL
-15 AKKHYLSQAAI
+15 KTPAI
-26 SQQISKLEEEVGV
+26 EGLDSKLEAMLNE
-39 RLFDRSKYRPELT
+39 
-52 EAGKYYYQKIKQLS
+52 
-66 EEYEKIEKQTRYI
+66 
-79 QKKNSQKIV
+79 
-88 VGITGP
+88 
-94 FENKYLPRIINE
+94 KYLDENQ
-106 YKEGHETHFDVRVY
+106 
-120 TFEEGKKLLEAG
+120 KL
-132 DIDIA
+132 
-137 FGLSSE
+137 
-143 FSVNPD
+143 
-149 ISYETIHQSETCI
+149 
-162 VCSRKNRL
+162 
-170 SQYKSINPILVKDE
+170 
-184 PMITLSSQMGRKF
+184 

-260 KLLITLPSLFKDE
+260 KILITLPSLFKDE

-283 KAQMKEQ
+283 KTQMKEQ

-350 ELLKDAALIW
+350 ELLKDALVSEEYI
-360 LQPCVQR
+360 
-367 MKAELERHL
+367 K
-376 SCWL
+376 